1 MQSGFQELLDEFL
14 LEARER
20 TDEVESLLLKI
31 AGGDAESRRE
41 AIAQAKREL
50 HTLKGNSG
58 MMGFSDL
65 QQIAH
70 HMEDQ
75 VEAIDQSQP
84 VVDEIL
90 AQLDSL
96 RRGLESIRSP
106 LAEEEPEPAPAPAP
120 AARPAAQAPQ
130 APAKPAASSDSL
142 KVPTVSSLESPEGD
156 RELAAPIRDAAR
168 EAGASVRV
176 PFAKIDQL
184 VELQAET
191 LIFRNR
197 LADAIAKGLQK
208 AKAGRLLAV
217 PEDPEAALLAWEDVD
232 YARQALEK
240 TLNQLQEQVTSLGMV
255 PLQSLF
261 RSLGRIVHDESRR
274 EGKRIDFEVHGG
286 DTPIDKTLL
295 EAAGDALGHLVRNA
309 VIHGI
314 EAPARRREAGKPDG
328 GNIVVSATLESGEV
342 RIEVSDDGAGIDVVR
357 LREKARRVNAEM
369 AANAS
374 DVALLYEEGVSTRED
389 ADLGAGRGVGLSAV
403 KRSVESHGGRI
414 RVRSRQGFGT
424 TFSLHLPV
432 TASILRVLLVRAD
445 DETYALSL
453 TAVSETVHFHER
465 DVHEVNQSAVLRWRG
480 QLVPLLDLGFAFGS
494 RGAIRE
500 SGFVMVIEINGRLRG
515 LVIDS
520 LVGIRDIVVKGLD
533 TIVGKHVGISGA
545 TILGDG
551 RVIMI
556 LDPSSLVAQPPSP
569 YRRLQASLD
578 VAGRGDRV

>member
-31 AGGDAESRRE
+31 AGGDPAGRRE

-58 MMGFSDL
+58 MMGFSEL

-75 VEAIDQSQP
+75 VEALDLEHP

-90 AQLDSL
+90 VQLDSL
-96 RRGLESIRSP
+96 RRGLDGIRSP
-106 LAEEEPEPAPAPAP
+106 LLEEEPAPAKAAGPSSAAP
-120 AARPAAQAPQ
+120 AVAATG
-130 APAKPAASSDSL
+130 AAADGEL
-142 KVPTVSSLESPEGD
+142 RVPSVTSLEGAEGD
-156 RELAAPIRDAAR
+156 RELASPIRDAAR

-176 PFAKIDQL
+176 PFAKIDHL

-197 LADAIAKGLQK
+197 LADAIAKGLSK
-208 AKAGRLLAV
+208 AKSARLLAV

-274 EGKRIDFEVHGG
+274 EGKRIDFEVQGG

-314 EAPARRREAGKPDG
+314 EEPAKRREAGKPDS

-342 RIEVSDDGAGIDVVR
+342 RIEVSDDGAGIDVGR
-357 LREKARRVNAEM
+357 LRDKARRVNPEM
-369 AANAS
+369 AASAS

-445 DETYALSL
+445 EETYALSL

-465 DVHEVNQSAVLRWRG
+465 DAHEVNRSAVLRWRG
-480 QLVPLLDLGFAFGS
+480 QLVPLLDLGVAFGS
-494 RGAIRE
+494 RSELR
-500 SGFVMVIEINGRLRG
+500 SNGFVMVIEINGRLRG
-515 LVIDS
+515 LLIDS

-569 YRRLQASLD
+569 FRRLQASLD
-578 VAGRGDRV
+578 PAGRGDRV